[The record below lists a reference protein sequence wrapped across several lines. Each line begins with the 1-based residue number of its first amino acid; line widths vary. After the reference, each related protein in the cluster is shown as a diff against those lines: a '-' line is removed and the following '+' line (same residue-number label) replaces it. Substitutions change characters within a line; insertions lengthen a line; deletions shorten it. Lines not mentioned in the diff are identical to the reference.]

1 LEEKGG
7 LVKIEWCGNLECAN
21 EIKSRTSGTIRG
33 TLFGKKEKVFGKCI
47 WCKKEAKE
55 VVYVAKSY

>member
-7 LVKIEWCGNLECAN
+7 LVKIECGNLECAN

-33 TLFGKKEKVFGKCI
+33 TILGKEEKLLLETGN
-47 WCKKEAKE
+47 W
-55 VVYVAKSY
+55 